1 MLAVMKSEIFNYCFR
16 VRESESKVCPSIY
29 AFFFKER
36 SAIETENE
44 PETNS
49 HIEQP
54 ENLSP
59 SQGRKKKKREIKDE
73 KRNTLNCFLS

>member
-29 AFFFKER
+29 AFFSR
-36 SAIETENE
+36 SG
-44 PETNS
+44 PQSKPKTNPKRIPTS
-49 HIEQP
+49 N
-54 ENLSP
+54 NLRTYRRAKA
-59 SQGRKKKKREIKDE
+59 GRKKREIKDE